1 MKNQSL
7 ELGYYAHY
15 PSILEPSPGPWGGL
29 EIYDMHPVDAWKRI
43 LAWLKSKDVDY
54 LIAVVSPKYRDSIMH
69 DFPFLYLLDFE
80 PYPEARTFPS
90 EIVEENRRI
99 VREVIAEAKR
109 LGIDF
114 YFNTFNFYAPRGFVE
129 ARPRLLE
136 NYRRSRN
143 QLIGHD
149 EASILGTLWGNISW
163 PDPEYREF
171 LRYCYRELFNQFPE
185 ATGMMTAGAEHIY
198 DVSPQ
203 SVGTGAPKESR
214 TGARREMVLDYLR
227 FFTDEMQAMGKK
239 SFVRTWYV
247 GDKAEGNWPKPD
259 AMVQKF
265 HVFDCLD
272 AGMCPDNKKLWDLGI
287 PCHQALVH
295 NAENAAQLI
304 WFSPSYWRRVG
315 RELRDHGVPG
325 AWIHDN
331 TDWGNV
337 GMRTPMQGWNLEA
350 YLHYARQPEDGLEEP
365 WLARSKDVFG
375 PDAATVALTA
385 LEDISHFVLNISK
398 VIYFSG
404 EGYTWNCPLPVDE
417 QFHPDPWALV
427 GGANNTPPEWVRGNL
442 QTVKHYV
449 EEAATQSWQ
458 GLDLLMEKN
467 TSSGKECPLSLLRT
481 SIQRASAAADSLK
494 AWRSKI
500 PTSARNHWE
509 AMITS
514 AHAARCMASHI
525 ERLIVARLL
534 ITAMRNPLNAGDAA
548 GIGWQAVR
556 AHGEAIK
563 ALREVVA
570 WLNNYPHD
578 MLDTRVWFRLRRPL
592 FSRYYACQ
600 WTPLDVIE
608 EEHQNLLWFVREL
621 DPSRD
626 EFASDPAREFAS
638 ISGRPLPAPVE
649 RGFKM
654 REES

>member
-1 MKNQSL
+1 
-7 ELGYYAHY
+7 
-15 PSILEPSPGPWGGL
+15 
-29 EIYDMHPVDAWKRI
+29 MHPVDAWKRI

-114 YFNTFNFYAPRGFVE
+114 YFNTFNFYAPRAFVE

-149 EASILGTLWGNISW
+149 ESSILGTLWGNISW

-185 ATGMMTAGAEHIY
+185 ATGMMTAGAEHIH

-203 SVGTGAPKESR
+203 SVGAGASKESR

-227 FFTDEMQAMGKK
+227 FFTDEMRAMGKK

-247 GDKAEGNWPKPD
+247 GDKAEGDWPKPD

-265 HVFDCLD
+265 QVFDCID

-304 WFSPSYWRRVG
+304 WFSPLYWRRVG
-315 RELRDHGVPG
+315 RELRDQGVPG

-350 YLHYARQPEDGLEEP
+350 YLHYARQPEDGLKEP

-375 PDAATVALTA
+375 PDAAPVALAA

-398 VIYFSG
+398 VIYLSG
-404 EGYTWNCPLPVDE
+404 EGYTWNCSLPVDE
-417 QFHPDPWALV
+417 HFHPDPWALV

-449 EEAATQSWQ
+449 EETAGQPWRGIDA
-458 GLDLLMEKN
+458 LIKN
-467 TSSGKECPLSLLRT
+467 TIISGKECPLSLLRT

-500 PTSARNHWE
+500 PASARNHWE

-525 ERLIVARLL
+525 ERLIVARML
-534 ITAMRNPLNAGDAA
+534 ITAMRNPLNAGEAA
-548 GIGWQAVR
+548 DIGWQAVR
-556 AHGEAIK
+556 AHGEAVK

-578 MLDTRVWFRLRRPL
+578 MLDTRIWFRLRRPL
-592 FSRYYACQ
+592 FSRYFACQ

-621 DPSRD
+621 DPSSD
-626 EFASDPAREFAS
+626 ESATDPARDFAS

>member
-114 YFNTFNFYAPRGFVE
+114 YFNTFNFYAPRAFVE

-171 LRYCYRELFNQFPE
+171 LRYCYRDLFNQFPE
-185 ATGMMTAGAEHIY
+185 ATGMMTAGAEHIH

-203 SVGTGAPKESR
+203 SVGAGASKESR
-214 TGARREMVLDYLR
+214 TGARRAMVLDYLR
-227 FFTDEMQAMGKK
+227 FFTDEMRAMGKK

-247 GDKAEGNWPKPD
+247 GDKAEGDWPKPD

-265 HVFDCLD
+265 HVFDCID

-350 YLHYARQPEDGLEEP
+350 YLHYARQPEDDLEEP

-375 PDAATVALTA
+375 MDASPVALAA
-385 LEDISHFVLNISK
+385 LEDISHFVLNVSK
-398 VIYFSG
+398 VIYLSG
-404 EGYTWNCPLPVDE
+404 EGYTWNCSLPVDE
-417 QFHPDPWALV
+417 HFHPDPWALV

-442 QTVKHYV
+442 QTVKNYV
-449 EEAATQSWQ
+449 EETAAQSWQ
-458 GLDLLMEKN
+458 GLDSLMEKI

-500 PTSARNHWE
+500 PASARNHWE

-525 ERLIVARLL
+525 ERLIVSRML

-556 AHGEAIK
+556 THGEAVK

-592 FSRYYACQ
+592 FSRYFACQ

-621 DPSRD
+621 DSSRD
-626 EFASDPAREFAS
+626 ESATDPARDFAS
-638 ISGRPLPAPVE
+638 ISGRPLPAPLE

>member
-1 MKNQSL
+1 MKSF

-43 LAWLKSKDVDY
+43 LAWLKSKEVDY

-80 PYPEARTFPS
+80 PYPEARTFPQ

-114 YFNTFNFYAPRGFVE
+114 YFNTFNFYAPRAFVE

-136 NYRRSRN
+136 NFRRSRN

-171 LRYCYRELFNQFPE
+171 LRYCYSDLFLQFPE
-185 ATGMMTAGAEHIY
+185 ATGMMTAGAEHIH

-203 SVGTGAPKESR
+203 SVGASSGREER
-214 TGARREMVLDYLR
+214 TAGRREMVLDYLR
-227 FFTDEMQAMGKK
+227 FFTGEMRAMGKK

-247 GDKAEGNWPKPD
+247 GDKAEGDWPKPD

-265 HVFDCLD
+265 QVFDCID
-272 AGMCPDNKKLWDLGI
+272 AGMCPENKKLWTLGI
-287 PCHQALVH
+287 PCHQALTH

-315 RELRDHGVPG
+315 RELRDQSAPG

-350 YLHYARQPEDGLEEP
+350 FLHYSRHPDDGLEEP
-365 WLARSKDVFG
+365 WMARAIEVFG
-375 PDAATVALTA
+375 EEAAPVALAA

-398 VIYFSG
+398 VIHLSG
-404 EGYTWNCPLPVDE
+404 EGYTWNCSLPVDE

-427 GGANNTPPEWVRGNL
+427 GGANNTPPEWVRGGL
-442 QTVKHYV
+442 QTVKDFV
-449 EEAATQSWQ
+449 ELAAAEPWA
-458 GLDLLMEKN
+458 GLDSL
-467 TSSGKECPLSLLRT
+467 TGFTGARSPVTLLRV
-481 SIQRASAAADSLK
+481 SIAKAAAAADSLK
-494 AWRSKI
+494 AWRPKI
-500 PTSARNHWE
+500 PASARNHWE

-514 AHAARCMASHI
+514 ANAAWCMARHI
-525 ERLIVARLL
+525 EQLIVARVL
-534 ITAMRNPLNAGDAA
+534 ITAMRNPLNAGEAA
-548 GIGWQAVR
+548 GIGWQAVHT
-556 AHGEAIK
+556 HGEAVK

-592 FSRYYACQ
+592 FSRYFACQ

-621 DPSRD
+621 DSQRD
-626 EFASDPAREFAS
+626 ESASDPARNFAS
-638 ISGRPLPAPVE
+638 ITGRPLPTAVE
-649 RGFKM
+649 CGFKM